1 MKKMLFMALA
11 AAGML
16 SACSNNDDIAGVNA
30 NIDESAKQQIQLGVS
45 SATVNTRGTG
55 TVGDMENSADN
66 VWAGQYLWVYMLEK
80 GSMKVAQYYDPA
92 TAGAVPTGA
101 DIFNNTLF
109 TAPKPAAGA
118 TGVATG
124 VASTFDGTIAYYP
137 VTGNSDFWGYRVD
150 DAANA
155 DPTTAPTVNLCDN
168 NNNVATGEAAT
179 RRVVDIT
186 IDGSQD
192 IMAGKAELDPNTL
205 PEGARHEDYFSAYSA
220 RKGVQPNIKFNHL
233 LSRLTF
239 NVKAGDESA
248 AGNGDNTEAVKINK
262 VTVKSKVNGKLVV
275 AHTAADVPAQLLTF
289 TDADASTALK
299 LMERPSNDHN
309 AKLKE
314 LTQTPLTWGAT
325 GGDKIR
331 LGEALLVAPGETS
344 YEMTIELEQ
353 NVMVKAGDPT
363 AGVAPVYEV
372 KKLQFT
378 HPIKIDGTTAF
389 EAGNSYDV
397 TVTVYGLQ
405 KIEVTAT
412 LTPWKDG
419 GNIDIDDDRD
429 PSSSFTPGA

>member
-1 MKKMLFMALA
+1 MLFMALA

-80 GSMKVAQYYDPA
+80 GSMNVAQYSDPA
-92 TAGAVPTGA
+92 TAGAVATA
-101 DIFNNTLF
+101 QKIFDNTLF

-118 TGVATG
+118 TGATGVATG
-124 VASTFDGTIAYYP
+124 VASTFDGKIAYYP
-137 VTGNSDFWGYRVD
+137 VYGNFDFWGYRVD
-150 DAANA
+150 NAANA
-155 DPTTAPTVNLCDN
+155 DPTTTPAVNLCDN

-179 RRVVDIT
+179 RRVVDVT

-205 PEGARHEDYFSAYSA
+205 PEGTRHEDYFSAYSA

-239 NVKAGDESA
+239 NVKAGDQSA
-248 AGNGDNTEAVKINK
+248 AGNGDNTEAVKIKK

-289 TDADASTALK
+289 TDAAASTALELK
-299 LMERPSNDHN
+299 ERPSNDHN
-309 AKLKE
+309 AQLRD
-314 LTQTPLTWGAT
+314 LTETPLTWGAT

-344 YEMTIELEQ
+344 YEMTIVLEQ
-353 NVMVKAGDPT
+353 NVMINAGDPT
-363 AGVAPVYEV
+363 AGVAPTYEP
-372 KKLQFT
+372 KRLEFT
-378 HPIKIDGTTAF
+378 HPIKIDDTTAF

-397 TVTVYGLQ
+397 TVTVYGVQ

-429 PSSSFTPGA
+429 PSSTFTPGA